1 MHLLLLHDSCRCKPS
16 PYSLDDVQ
24 IARADMLSRLQEVQL
39 RDEHTRD
46 RSNKSSHVILVI
58 LVMLVFLPIEKQQEA

>member
-1 MHLLLLHDSCRCKPS
+1 
-16 PYSLDDVQ
+16 
-24 IARADMLSRLQEVQL
+24 MLSRLQEVQL